1 MFCKS
6 FDSNCVSG
14 LLPISNEV
22 RTRLHASNRA
32 STFFKTISKNP
43 LCSSMEDIA
52 ASCSPDISIII
63 SPVDAADRKDE
74 FLWPADCHNL
84 LLDPGILDD
93 TETQALLLVLLVCKC
108 LMRQI
113 LRNCDI
119 LVYNVGIVGL
129 INE

>member
-1 MFCKS
+1 MFAKVLAFYCIL
-6 FDSNCVSG
+6 G

-63 SPVDAADRKDE
+63 SPAVDAADNKDE

-93 TETQALLLVLLVCKC
+93 TETQALLLVLLVCKAAFT
-108 LMRQI
+108 
-113 LRNCDI
+113 
-119 LVYNVGIVGL
+119 
-129 INE
+129 